1 MALEH
6 AQKAVYFAQEEL
18 AFLTEGAGPSPNIR
32 HQSQL
37 VSPEQQHQK
46 ITTLA
51 VAYYNLAVELEH
63 THFLDQSLQVGR

>member
-18 AFLTEGAGPSPNIR
+18 ACLAEAGPSP
-32 HQSQL
+32 L
-37 VSPEQQHQK
+37 TGPEQEHQK

-51 VAYYNLAVELEH
+51 VAYYNLVSGTRQATGEA
-63 THFLDQSLQVGR
+63 